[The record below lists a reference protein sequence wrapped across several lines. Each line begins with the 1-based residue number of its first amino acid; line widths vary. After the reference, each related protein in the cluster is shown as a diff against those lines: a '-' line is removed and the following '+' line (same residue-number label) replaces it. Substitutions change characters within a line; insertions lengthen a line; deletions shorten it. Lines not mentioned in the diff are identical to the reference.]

1 MERFDPGA
9 LAHVHDDKSEA
20 GVSYAL
26 RRGLSLATDAAVRLS
41 RPGEVWIDAGCG
53 SGHLTARLAA
63 AGRTAVGMDG
73 DQEIAQAARARW
85 AETPFTAGDA
95 TMLPLGESCADGLV
109 AVSLAG
115 CLDDFPA
122 FLAEAR
128 RILKPRGVLVFTVSN
143 RESLLLRVNG
153 RLRRILDT
161 HRDPRRY
168 RLYSAD
174 EIADMLREAHL
185 QILGIRRYGYVINL
199 GSRLLPPATLTE
211 RFEKESASQGSR
223 WARNLLITAQR

>member
-9 LAHVHDDKSEA
+9 LARVHDEKCEA
-20 GVSYAL
+20 GVSYVL
-26 RRGLSLATDAAVRLS
+26 RRGLSLAADAAVRLS
-41 RPGEVWIDAGCG
+41 RPGDVWIDAGCG
-53 SGHLTARLAA
+53 SGHLAARLVA
-63 AGRTAVGMDG
+63 AGLAAVGMDS
-73 DQEIAQAARARW
+73 DPEIAQAARVRW

-95 TMLPLGESCADGLV
+95 TMLPLGESCTDGLV

-115 CLDDFPA
+115 CLDGFPA

-128 RILKPRGVLVFTVSN
+128 RVLKPGGVLVFTVSN

-153 RLRRILDT
+153 RLRRILGA

-168 RLYSAD
+168 RLYSAS

-185 QILGIRRYGYVINL
+185 RILGIRRYGYVINL
-199 GSRLLPPATLTE
+199 GSRLLPPASLTE
-211 RFEKESASQGSR
+211 CFEKESALQGSR